1 MATARYSALM
11 PANVVIETRQPAPLP
26 VRIASRWI
34 INVMGLW
41 FADLL
46 GLVSY
51 GDELSTLALAALVL
65 AGVNFIAKPIVMIL
79 SIPLIVLTLGFF
91 ILVVNATMLWITSAI
106 VSGFDVLGFWHTVGG
121 AVVMSVANLALSGAL
136 HDLTD
141 TRKRERFTVRD

>member
-1 MATARYSALM
+1 M
-11 PANVVIETRQPAPLP
+11 PANVVIETRRPAPLP

-51 GDELSTLALAALVL
+51 GDKFSTLALAALVL
-65 AGVNFIAKPIVMIL
+65 AGVNYLAKPIVMIL

-91 ILVVNATMLWITSAI
+91 VLVVNATMLWITSAI
-106 VSGFDVLGFWHTVGG
+106 VSGFDVLGFWRTIG
-121 AVVMSVANLALSGAL
+121 AAIVMSLANLALSGAL

-141 TRKRERFTVRD
+141 TRKRESFTVVD